1 MTDALLAGDTAL
13 VTGAANGIGRAIAAA
28 LAAEGARVLLSDV
41 DEAQGEAT
49 AAVLREAGQDA
60 RFLASDLAAPG
71 APAALF
77 ATAEATLGRVSILV
91 HSASP
96 RRQESETA
104 LTLSPEAWQ
113 RMVAVNLE
121 AGFTLGQLAGR
132 HMRDTAAA
140 GPRGRIL
147 FVTSLHA
154 ETPRNLPHY
163 SASKAG
169 LTMVMKE
176 LARALGPHGIRVNA
190 IAPGAIAGGGFQA
203 NPALAAKIA
212 LGRLGQAEDVARM
225 AVGLLADRF
234 AAYVTGT
241 TVVVDGGLALHNWI
255 APPA

>member
-13 VTGAANGIGRAIAAA
+13 VTGAANGIGRAVAEA
-28 LAAEGARVLLSDV
+28 LAAEGARVVLADV
-41 DEAQGEAT
+41 NADQGEAV
-49 AAVLREAGQDA
+49 AAALRHAGRDA
-60 RFLASDLAAPG
+60 RFIATDLAAPG
-71 APAALF
+71 AAETLFTAALGS
-77 ATAEATLGRVSILV
+77 LGRLSILV
-91 HSASP
+91 HCASP
-96 RRQESETA
+96 RRHETETA
-104 LTLSPEAWQ
+104 LEVTPEAWR

-132 HMRDTAAA
+132 HMRDTATA
-140 GPRGRIL
+140 GPRGRIVL
-147 FVTSLHA
+147 VTSLHA
-154 ETPRNLPHY
+154 ESPRNLPHY

-203 NPALAAKIA
+203 NPELAARIA
-212 LGRLGQAEDVARM
+212 LGRLGAPEDVARA
-225 AVGLLADRF
+225 AVGLLAERF
-234 AAYVTGT
+234 SAYVTGT